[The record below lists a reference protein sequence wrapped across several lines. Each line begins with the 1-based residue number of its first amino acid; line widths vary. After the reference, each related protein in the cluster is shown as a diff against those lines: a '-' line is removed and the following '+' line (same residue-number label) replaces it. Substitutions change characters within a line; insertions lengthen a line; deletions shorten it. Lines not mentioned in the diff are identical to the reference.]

1 MPESRSLQEK
11 KNSLPTIVTASGTPS
26 ARNKVIS
33 VLAIFAP
40 LAVGVIIYDLTRK
53 WLSGAASDSSSQS
66 IEKKD
71 TKTQSSSRRPDGFQR
86 RLRGS
91 RCE

>member
-26 ARNKVIS
+26 ARNKVIGA
-33 VLAIFAP
+33 LAIFAP
-40 LAVGVIIYDLTRK
+40 MAVEVIYGLTRK
-53 WLSGAASDSSSQS
+53 WLSGVGSDSSTQS

-71 TKTQSSSRRPDGFQR
+71 TKTQSSSRIPGGFQR

-91 RCE
+91 R